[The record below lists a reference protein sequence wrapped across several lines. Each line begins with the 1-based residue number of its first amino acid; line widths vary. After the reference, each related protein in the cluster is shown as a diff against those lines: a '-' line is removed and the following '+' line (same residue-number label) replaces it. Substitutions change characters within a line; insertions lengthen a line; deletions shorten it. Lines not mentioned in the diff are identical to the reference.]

1 LQQPRA
7 RKAARLAGILVA
19 CVIVVSACDDDGP
32 PGDPPADTVTGDGSV
47 TTVPA
52 ETPSDGS
59 APIEPGTNQTPSSDE
74 VPGPTGSGV
83 LDTGATTGTTG
94 G

>member
-1 LQQPRA
+1 
-7 RKAARLAGILVA
+7 LAGILVA
-19 CVIVVSACDDDGP
+19 GVIGVSACDDDGP
-32 PGDPPADTVTGDGSV
+32 PGDQPADTVTGDVSV

-52 ETPSDGS
+52 ETPSEGTV
-59 APIEPGTNQTPSSDE
+59 PVEPGTNQTPSSDD

-83 LDTGATTGTTG
+83 LETGATTGTTG